1 MIGYLEGE
9 IKFIKTDSLVL
20 ITNGVGYEILMPNS
34 VTIGLGVGEKA
45 SFHIYTH
52 VKEDQLTL
60 YGFLSAEE
68 LDFFKML
75 LLVSGIGP
83 KVALAIVSSAPV
95 DKLKSSISNGD
106 PSMLSAVSG
115 VGKKTAEKA
124 VIELKGKL
132 GFIGNSH
139 VFENNET
146 GDIYDALMGLGFR
159 REDVADGIRKLPE
172 EITGTDQK
180 IKALLKML
188 GRTKK

>member
-1 MIGYLEGE
+1 MIGYLQGV
-9 IKFIKTDSLVL
+9 IKFIKPDSLVL
-20 ITNGVGYEILMPNS
+20 MTGGVGYEILIPS
-34 VTIGLGVGEKA
+34 SISIGLGAGEKA
-45 SFHIYTH
+45 SFHIHTH

-75 LLVSGIGP
+75 LSVSGIGP

-106 PSMLSAVSG
+106 PGMLSAVSG

-139 VFENNET
+139 IFENNET

>member
-1 MIGYLEGE
+1 MIGYLQGE
-9 IKFIKTDSLVL
+9 IKFIKPDSLVL
-20 ITNGVGYEILMPNS
+20 MTGGVGYEILIPS
-34 VTIGLGVGEKA
+34 SISIGLGAGEKA
-45 SFHIYTH
+45 SFHIHTH

-75 LLVSGIGP
+75 LSVSGIGP

-106 PSMLSAVSG
+106 PGMLSAVSG

-139 VFENNET
+139 IFENNET

-172 EITGTDQK
+172 EITETDQK